1 MAAYKNFLIFPGIS
15 RDSEMNSFVL
25 TRFFRIFFIY
35 SYKVNWQEAFA
46 KRDVF

>member
-1 MAAYKNFLIFPGIS
+1 MAAYKNFLIFQGIS
-15 RDSEMNSFVL
+15 RVL
-25 TRFFRIFFIY
+25 TRFFMIFFIY